1 MNDLEELSSLA
12 QVAEIA
18 ERYED
23 AGKYIEEII
32 KKKKEDIS
40 KDEKNIFYN
49 SFKYIINSK
58 RCELRCTNIIEEKEK
73 RHSSEYVP
81 IVANFKN
88 ILESE
93 INETCRRVLNLINN
107 YLLKKSLSDES
118 KIFYLKMKGDYYRYL
133 CEILPSN
140 ENQSFIEECERSY
153 KEANDLAQNF
163 QWVNP
168 IRLGLTLN
176 FCVFCYEIK
185 KNTSQAIK
193 MAKEAIK
200 GVKKQFDKI
209 KEEEDKD
216 AALTLQTLKE
226 NILIWEKEKE
236 KE

>member
-23 AGKYIEEII
+23 AGKYIEELI
-32 KKKKEDIS
+32 KKKKEDLS

-73 RHSSEYVP
+73 RHSSEYIP
-81 IVANFKN
+81 IVTNFKN

-93 INETCRRVLNLINN
+93 INETCRSVINLINN
-107 YLLKKSLSDES
+107 YLLKRPLSDES

-140 ENQSFIEECERSY
+140 ENQIFIEECEKSY
-153 KEANDLAQNF
+153 NEATDLAQIF
-163 QWVNP
+163 QWINP
-168 IRLGLTLN
+168 IRLGLILN
-176 FCVFCYEIK
+176 FSVFYYEIK

-193 MAKEAIK
+193 LGKEAIK
-200 GVKKQFDKI
+200 GAKKQFDKI

-216 AALTLQTLKE
+216 TALTLQTLKE
-226 NILIWEKEKE
+226 NILIWEKE
-236 KE
+236 

>member
-23 AGKYIEEII
+23 AGKYIEELI
-32 KKKKEDIS
+32 KKKKEDLS

-58 RCELRCTNIIEEKEK
+58 RCELRCTNLLEEKEK
-73 RHSSEYVP
+73 RHSSQYIPLVT
-81 IVANFKN
+81 NFKN

-93 INETCRRVLNLINN
+93 ITETCRNVINLINN
-107 YLLKKSLSDES
+107 YLLKRSLSDES

-133 CEILPSN
+133 CEILPLS
-140 ENQSFIEECERSY
+140 ENQVYVEECEKSY

-163 QWVNP
+163 PWINP
-168 IRLGLTLN
+168 IRLGLSLN
-176 FCVFCYEIK
+176 FCVFYYEIK
-185 KNTSQAIK
+185 KNSSQAVK
-193 MAKEAIK
+193 LGKEAIK
-200 GVKKQFDKI
+200 GAKKQFDKI

-216 AALTLQTLKE
+216 TAMTLQTLKE
-226 NILIWEKEKE
+226 NILIWEKE
-236 KE
+236 